1 MFVDPKDTGKTP
13 LDVWFENWARTH
25 PLLFCGVLV
34 LLTIGVT
41 VGLLAQPGYT
51 LVLYQGF

>member
-1 MFVDPKDTGKTP
+1 MFVDPKNTGKTL
-13 LDVWFENWARTH
+13 LDAWFDNWARAH
-25 PLLFCGVLV
+25 PLLFDCALV

-41 VGLLAQPGYT
+41 LGLLTHPGYT